1 MTNIIDTAIK
11 ALEEKLKGK
20 SVDFSAK
27 FEIENEGSIIVDNNG
42 VRASS
47 EDTDCTLIATAETF
61 QDILSGQ
68 TNPTSA
74 FMSGNLKVEGSMGVA
89 MQLGN
94 ILGW

>member
-1 MTNIIDTAIK
+1 MTNIIDTAIE
-11 ALEEKLKGK
+11 ALEEKLQGK

-27 FEIENEGSIIVDNNG
+27 FEIENEGSIIVDSNG

-94 ILGW
+94 ILG

>member
-1 MTNIIDTAIK
+1 LIHAIE
-11 ALEEKLKGK
+11 ALEEKLQGK

-47 EDTDCTLIATAETF
+47 EDTDCTLIASAETF
-61 QDILSGQ
+61 QDILSGE

-94 ILGW
+94 ILG